1 MRKSALTVQ
10 VTGALLRWAAIAL
23 LSGTAGTSLA
33 NGEQVTFVETV
44 RCNAGVCEAQHK
56 TVLVLE
62 TVRAKDKDTAG
73 FCVEYTRRLTG
84 FKSFPSADTAI
95 SIQLPQYEESEK
107 RYFRCAAASLASTR

>member
-1 MRKSALTVQ
+1 VDNVQ
-10 VTGALLRWAAIAL
+10 
-23 LSGTAGTSLA
+23 
-33 NGEQVTFVETV
+33 
-44 RCNAGVCEAQHK
+44 CNAGVCEAQRK
-56 TVLVLE
+56 TIPVLE
-62 TVRAKDKDTAG
+62 TVRERDTKTTG